1 MEKLKD
7 YQVKLYVDPNIPP
20 VAQPVRRTPF
30 SLRDK
35 VKEKVKELVAMDIIE
50 PVEGPTPWVSSVVVV
65 PKQNDEIRLCVDMRR
80 ANEAIIREH
89 YPIPTVDEVLQNLNQ
104 STVFSKLDLRWGYHQ
119 LELHPD
125 SRRITTFTTHCGLYR
140 YERLKFSSRSVP
152 ACHPT
157 TLQGCE
163 GIANISDDIIVH
175 GKNNE
180 EHDKRLQRVLERL
193 KEKNLTM
200 NAQKCRFHMTQMVF
214 MGLVLTNN
222 GIGPAEDKVKA
233 IVDAREPQSVS
244 EVRSLLGLA
253 NYNAR
258 FIPDFATV
266 AEPLRRLIKKGV
278 HFNFGDEQ
286 RKAFNKLKKR
296 LSSVEILGYFYKNA
310 KTLIIADAS
319 PVGLGAILLQEQQG
333 RKRVISYASK
343 SLSDRKGSFGS
354 RLEV

>member
-1 MEKLKD
+1 M
-7 YQVKLYVDPNIPP
+7 
-20 VAQPVRRTPF
+20 
-30 SLRDK
+30 
-35 VKEKVKELVAMDIIE
+35 
-50 PVEGPTPWVSSVVVV
+50 
-65 PKQNDEIRLCVDMRR
+65 
-80 ANEAIIREH
+80 
-89 YPIPTVDEVLQNLNQ
+89 
-104 STVFSKLDLRWGYHQ
+104 
-119 LELHPD
+119 
-125 SRRITTFTTHCGLYR
+125 
-140 YERLKFSSRSVP
+140 
-152 ACHPT
+152 
-157 TLQGCE
+157 
-163 GIANISDDIIVH
+163 
-175 GKNNE
+175 
-180 EHDKRLQRVLERL
+180 
-193 KEKNLTM
+193 KEKNLTL

-266 AEPLRRLIKKGV
+266 AEPLRRLTKKGV
-278 HFNFGDEQ
+278 HFDFGDEQ
-286 RKAFNKLKKR
+286 RKAFNELKKR
-296 LSSVEILGYFYKNA
+296 LSSAEILGYFYKNA